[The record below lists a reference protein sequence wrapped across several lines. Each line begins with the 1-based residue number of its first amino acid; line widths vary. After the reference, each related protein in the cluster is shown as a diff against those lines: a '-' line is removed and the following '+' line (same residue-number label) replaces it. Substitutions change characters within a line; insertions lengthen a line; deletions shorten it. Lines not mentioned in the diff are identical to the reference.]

1 MVYVGDRQQGD
12 QIPEAYDPEPEEHLR
27 GGVLG
32 EHHRGDHSLR
42 LRPERQEQEKV
53 SGTGQS
59 VT

>member
-1 MVYVGDRQQGD
+1 MVYVGDRQQSD

-32 EHHRGDHSLR
+32 EHHRGDHSLC

-53 SGTGQS
+53 SGT
-59 VT
+59 